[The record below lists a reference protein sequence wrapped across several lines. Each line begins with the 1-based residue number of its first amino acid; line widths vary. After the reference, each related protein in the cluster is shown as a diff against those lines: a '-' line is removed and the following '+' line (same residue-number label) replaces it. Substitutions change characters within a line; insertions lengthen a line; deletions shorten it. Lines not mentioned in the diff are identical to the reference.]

1 MWLKDSRC
9 ERVVSEAQD
18 EGLYSAWNRLEVW
31 NKNEF
36 GQVGSQIARLQ
47 KQLEWLELQPTST
60 DIIKALRDSKVELNC
75 WLDKN
80 DTMWYH
86 RSCLDWF
93 QARDS
98 NTKYF
103 HSKASTRYQK
113 NLIVGF
119 F

>member
-1 MWLKDSRC
+1 M
-9 ERVVSEAQD
+9 
-18 EGLYSAWNRLEVW
+18 
-31 NKNEF
+31 
-36 GQVGSQIARLQ
+36 GSQIARLQ

-119 F
+119 FKFFFFFFFYI